1 MWVGLDRASAINLAA
16 IANAKHAHHD
26 SAVQNV
32 ANHAPITDTVLPITA
47 QPSARKGLTDA
58 ARVIQR
64 CQAIAQKCHQPDLYW
79 PIQLFELF
87 QCVRV
92 KLNLPW
98 QIEFDPD
105 ALKELKKLDRPVQ
118 IRLVA
123 FLRDRLAPLDDPRSI
138 GEALSGAR
146 LGSYWKYRVGDW
158 RMVCDILDRRI
169 VVRVLR
175 IGNRREVYR

>member
-1 MWVGLDRASAINLAA
+1 MA
-16 IANAKHAHHD
+16 
-26 SAVQNV
+26 
-32 ANHAPITDTVLPITA
+32 
-47 QPSARKGLTDA
+47 
-58 ARVIQR
+58 
-64 CQAIAQKCHQPDLYW
+64 
-79 PIQLFELF
+79 
-87 QCVRV
+87 
-92 KLNLPW
+92 W

-118 IRLVA
+118 IRLVT

-146 LGSYWKYRVGDW
+146 QGSYWKFRVGDW